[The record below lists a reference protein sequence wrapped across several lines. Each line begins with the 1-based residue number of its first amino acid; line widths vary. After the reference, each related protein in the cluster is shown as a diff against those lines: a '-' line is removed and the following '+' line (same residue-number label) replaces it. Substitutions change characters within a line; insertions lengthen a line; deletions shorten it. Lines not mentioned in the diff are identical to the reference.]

1 MYMLHLLTGAIAS
14 ALGRAR
20 FSLKGRLEDP
30 LKKLVVL
37 CRHGSRALSRNF
49 STTIFVPMRHMM
61 GTHED
66 VSLAVT
72 LACRGSQESC
82 FVTCIM
88 GSESGRL
95 NMSWTPREQ
104 DMLQDAELYMM
115 HLILGALADAKQHGA
130 VLKKEDLDSFIK
142 NLSAQC
148 SIGAHHLERQGR
160 ATCRFGLKRR
170 GTNKDGIL
178 DIQFAYHGRVNGRK
192 KIRLVKE
199 VLKITGYPE
208 GGSDADAVGFPEIGS
223 GADVGSGGAAAVAA
237 GPAPAPTRGA
247 ERGVGCPTL
256 STTVP
261 R

>member
-1 MYMLHLLTGAIAS
+1 MMPPDAQDLEMYMLHLLTGAIAS

-30 LKKLVVL
+30 LKKLVAL
-37 CRHGSRALSRNF
+37 RRDGSRALSRNF

-104 DMLQDAELYMM
+104 DMLQDAELSTNVF
-115 HLILGALADAKQHGA
+115 AKSDVCLAWDD
-130 VLKKEDLDSFIK
+130 V
-142 NLSAQC
+142 N
-148 SIGAHHLERQGR
+148 
-160 ATCRFGLKRR
+160 RR
-170 GTNKDGIL
+170 KSEASRRPL
-178 DIQFAYHGRVNGRK
+178 QA
-192 KIRLVKE
+192 
-199 VLKITGYPE
+199 
-208 GGSDADAVGFPEIGS
+208 
-223 GADVGSGGAAAVAA
+223 
-237 GPAPAPTRGA
+237 
-247 ERGVGCPTL
+247 
-256 STTVP
+256 
-261 R
+261 